1 MKLMTTHHLGQQP
14 GRARLGACG
23 HLPTTPGGAPVRAA
37 AWAGNWRNPAD
48 AAVCP
53 MNATTGAY
61 VGLTT
66 FEHIGSI
73 KRPARHL
80 RTRST

>member
-14 GRARLGACG
+14 GRARRGACG
-23 HLPTTPGGAPVRAA
+23 HLPTSGHAMMRAA

-61 VGLTT
+61 VGFTT
-66 FEHIGSI
+66 FEQIGSI

-80 RTRST
+80 GTRST